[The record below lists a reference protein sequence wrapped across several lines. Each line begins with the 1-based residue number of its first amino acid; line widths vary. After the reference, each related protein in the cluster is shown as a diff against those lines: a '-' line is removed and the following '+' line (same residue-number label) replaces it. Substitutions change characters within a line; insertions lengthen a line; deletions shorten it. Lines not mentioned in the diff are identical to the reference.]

1 MNKAITYLKL
11 NKQKK
16 KANKKKLDCIKK
28 LKKTF
33 QDFQIIPKKK
43 QVEKLNNFS
52 SFQIRKNK

>member
-1 MNKAITYLKL
+1 MFKLHINKKMNKAITYLNL

-33 QDFQIIPKKK
+33 QDF
-43 QVEKLNNFS
+43 
-52 SFQIRKNK
+52 